1 MASLFTTLLTYVFYM
16 LVRKDGAILH
26 YLEKICKGSDEFSEM
41 MSNTPLILYRLMQG

>member
-1 MASLFTTLLTYVFYM
+1 
-16 LVRKDGAILH
+16 LH